1 MVNKQDKNSYIASE
15 ITFNRIV
22 EVVNKEC
29 KLSVD
34 KILSYNRNAYSEYPR
49 QIIMYLA
56 NTMLNFP
63 YDEIAKNLIGK
74 DKTGVKS
81 GIQYITHILKTG
93 TPKAANTKKIL
104 DRIKNNLLY

>member
-1 MVNKQDKNSYIASE
+1 MVKKQDKNSYLAPE
-15 ITFNRIV
+15 ITFDRIV
-22 EVVNKEC
+22 DLVSKEC
-29 KLSVD
+29 NVSVD
-34 KILSYNRNAYSEYPR
+34 KILSYNRNAYTEYPR
-49 QIIMYLA
+49 RIIMYLA
-56 NTMLNFP
+56 NALLNLT
-63 YDEIAKNLIGK
+63 YDVIAKNLIGK